1 MPMIQ
6 THPHTQSSMYTQYV
20 HMQNAWCVQIDYGT
34 QYDALTCSDMHTH
47 CVTFS
52 VALLV
57 NITDEKGDTTVLKI
71 FNLFLILLVMQEE
84 LVNTYSTELA
94 IAPL

>member
-1 MPMIQ
+1 M
-6 THPHTQSSMYTQYV
+6 
-20 HMQNAWCVQIDYGT
+20 HM
-34 QYDALTCSDMHTH
+34 H

-71 FNLFLILLVMQEE
+71 FNLFLIMLVMQEE
-84 LVNTYSTELA
+84 LVGTYSTELA